1 MKIEY
6 QIQGS
11 AELLA
16 KLKALGGDVDKAV
29 ESGLMQGAKAVQK
42 VAKQLCPVDTGQL
55 RNSIAVTTS
64 DNFEYEYARRMNAEE
79 LLQEKA
85 KGSRKRTKKVKGH
98 LTGGNAK
105 TAVIG
110 TSTEYAACVEFGTG
124 SKGDPA
130 VSHTSKEKWVYR
142 DDNGKFHT
150 SRGQKPQPFLT
161 PALRLSEN
169 TVRKRFETAIK
180 KAIRERSTGK

>member
-29 ESGLMQGAKAVQK
+29 EQGLMQGAKAVQA

-55 RNSIAVTTS
+55 RNSIATEKE
-64 DNFEYEYARRMNAEE
+64 DRM
-79 LLQEKA
+79 
-85 KGSRKRTKKVKGH
+85 
-98 LTGGNAK
+98 
-105 TAVIG
+105 AVSIG
-110 TSTEYAACVEFGTG
+110 TITEYAVYVEFGTG
-124 SKGDPA
+124 SKGDPS
-130 VSHTSKEKWVYR
+130 VYHTSKEKWVYR
-142 DDNGKFHT
+142 DDKGRFFTT
-150 SRGQKPQPFLT
+150 SGQTPQPFLT

-180 KAIRERSTGK
+180 KAIRERSAGK

>member
-29 ESGLMQGAKAVQK
+29 EQGLMQGAKAVQA

-55 RNSIAVTTS
+55 RNSIATEKE
-64 DNFEYEYARRMNAEE
+64 DRM
-79 LLQEKA
+79 
-85 KGSRKRTKKVKGH
+85 
-98 LTGGNAK
+98 
-105 TAVIG
+105 AVSIG
-110 TSTEYAACVEFGTG
+110 TITEYAACVEFGTG

>member
-1 MKIEY
+1 MKIDY

-29 ESGLMQGAKAVQK
+29 EQGLIQGAKAVQA

-55 RNSIAVTTS
+55 RNSIATEKE
-64 DNFEYEYARRMNAEE
+64 DRM
-79 LLQEKA
+79 
-85 KGSRKRTKKVKGH
+85 
-98 LTGGNAK
+98 
-105 TAVIG
+105 AVSIG
-110 TSTEYAACVEFGTG
+110 TITEYAVYVEFGTG